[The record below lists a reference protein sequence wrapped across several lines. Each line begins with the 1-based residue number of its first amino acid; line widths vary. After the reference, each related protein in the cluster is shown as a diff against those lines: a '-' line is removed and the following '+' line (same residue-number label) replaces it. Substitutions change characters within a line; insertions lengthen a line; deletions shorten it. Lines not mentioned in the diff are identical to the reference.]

1 MKKNNRVEKKKC
13 LDKKIIIYENKTR
26 EVIKLISENKY
37 DEVSKVVTKDYDKL
51 TEEISLLFL
60 NFYSEEEI
68 CFYGIPLKITSKLLV
83 SSRSKD
89 FSSKMNDHWIICHG
103 GSIFVAWK
111 QDAAYFEVHYND
123 NGQTR
128 TDKDGFT
135 PTLERVLEL
144 YNKIYLIPDMRKTG
158 KIPKFSDINF
168 EFVSE

>member
-1 MKKNNRVEKKKC
+1 M
-13 LDKKIIIYENKTR
+13 
-26 EVIKLISENKY
+26 
-37 DEVSKVVTKDYDKL
+37 
-51 TEEISLLFL
+51 

-68 CFYGIPLKITSKLLV
+68 CFYGAPLKITSKLCV
-83 SSRSKD
+83 PSHSKD

-103 GSIFVAWK
+103 GSLFVAWK
-111 QDAAYFEVHYND
+111 QDAAYFEVHYDND
-123 NGQTR
+123 NGKTR